1 MRVTIRF
8 LVAILLAGVGVAV
21 GTVALGSQ
29 VHQVSTSG
37 IAGTEGDPLSLDPL
51 AARSVVYAR
60 DGSVL
65 ATLHEEENRVP
76 VSIDKVPEHVQ
87 RAVLD
92 AEDDRFY
99 EHGAIDMRAVTRAM
113 VVNVQA
119 GGIFEGGSTITQQ
132 LIKITLLNSQQ
143 KADRKIKEAALAL
156 RLEQNMSKRRIL
168 ERYINA
174 VYLGNHAYGLEAGA
188 ETYFRKHVDQ
198 LDMGEGILLASLIR
212 DPVGADPFTAPEAAR
227 KRRDTVVDRMHDLGH
242 VSLED
247 DAAIKGTP
255 LPTPGPP
262 EPVRGSDYFTE
273 QVKKQLL
280 DDPRIGASP
289 KERFTAVF
297 KGGLSV
303 HTTLDPIMQQEAEQ
317 SVADIVPDTGGQFRA
332 ALVSVDPTTGAVRAL
347 VGGSDFASTKFDLA
361 IQGRRQ
367 AGSSFK
373 TFTLMAALESG
384 FSVDDTILGASPC
397 FIPDPGSPG
406 GAWIPENVE
415 GEEGGVLS
423 LTNAT
428 VHSINCAYARLVK
441 LVGPAKVA
449 EVAKRMGITSQL
461 DPFLSITLGTM
472 GVSPLDMA
480 GAYATLAADGQ
491 KHTSYF
497 IDEVD
502 DANGNPVFKADT
514 HGEQVVSPQN
524 ARMTTQV
531 LEQVVARGTGT
542 AAGVSGWTVAG
553 KTGTSDEFQNAWFVG
568 YTPTLATAVWMGSPT
583 AYDSMRNVGGITVYG
598 GTYPARIWHEFMAA
612 ALGDGPAVGFPA
624 PDPSYSSRY
633 LSIDERPP
641 APTRR
646 KPVPIASAGPDVAVA
661 EPVPAPVPAA
671 APTGRAP
678 TVEVPPISLPHLPAI
693 TVPDRRTRPRPAR

>member
-1 MRVTIRF
+1 MRVIVRF
-8 LVAILLAGVGVAV
+8 FVAILLAGAGVAL

-29 VHQVSTSG
+29 VQRASTAG

-99 EHGAIDMRAVTRAM
+99 EHGAIDVRAVARAM

-119 GGIFEGGSTITQQ
+119 GGIYEGGSTITQQ

-156 RLEQNMSKRRIL
+156 RLEENMTKQQIL

-212 DPVGADPFTAPEAAR
+212 DPVGADPFTQPDAAR
-227 KRRDTVVDRMHDLGH
+227 KRRDTIVDRMFDLGH
-242 VSLED
+242 VSAE
-247 DAAIKGTP
+247 DAAAMKAGA

-280 DDPRIGASP
+280 DDPRVGASP
-289 KERFTAVF
+289 KDAVF

-303 HTTLDPIMQQEAEQ
+303 HTTLDPLMQQQAEQ

-332 ALVSVDPTTGAVRAL
+332 ALVSVDPTSGAVRAL

-361 IQGRRQ
+361 TQGRRQ

-373 TFTLMAALESG
+373 PFTLMAALESG
-384 FSVDDTILGASPC
+384 FSIDDTILGAGPC
-397 FIPDPGSPG
+397 VIPDPGSPG
-406 GAWIPENVE
+406 GAWTPDNVE
-415 GEEGGVLS
+415 GEAGGVLS
-423 LTNAT
+423 LTDAT
-428 VHSINCAYARLVK
+428 VESINCAYARLVK
-441 LVGPAKVA
+441 LVGPEKVA
-449 EVAKRMGITSQL
+449 EMAKRMGITSQL

-491 KHTSYF
+491 KHPTYF

-502 DANGNPVFKADT
+502 LANGNAVFKADT

-524 ARMTTQV
+524 ARLATKV
-531 LEQVVARGTGT
+531 LQQVVTRGTGR
-542 AAGVSGWTVAG
+542 AAGVDGWAVAG

-612 ALGDGPAVGFPA
+612 ALGGGPAVGFPP
-624 PDPSYSSRY
+624 PDPSYGSRY
-633 LSIDERPP
+633 LSIDEQPKV
-641 APTRR
+641 PTRR
-646 KPVPIASAGPDVAVA
+646 RTPVPIASAGPDAAVTA
-661 EPVPAPVPAA
+661 PAPTPVPAA
-671 APTGRAP
+671 APVEKAP
-678 TVEVPPISLPHLPAI
+678 SVDIPPIDVPGIPRI
-693 TVPDRRTRPRPAR
+693 TVPDRRPRPRPAR

>member
-1 MRVTIRF
+1 MRVIVRF
-8 LVAILLAGVGVAV
+8 FVAVLMAGAGVAV

-29 VHQVSTSG
+29 MQRVSTAG
-37 IAGTEGDPLSLDPL
+37 FAGTGGDPLSLDPL

-76 VSIDKVPEHVQ
+76 VSIDTVPEQVQ

-119 GGIFEGGSTITQQ
+119 GGIYEGGSTITQQ

-156 RLEQNMSKRRIL
+156 RLEENMTKRQIL

-212 DPVGADPFTAPEAAR
+212 DPVGADPFTQPDAAR
-227 KRRDTVVDRMHDLGH
+227 KRRDTIVDRMHDLGH
-242 VSLED
+242 LSLED
-247 DAAIKGTP
+247 AAAIKAAA

-289 KERFTAVF
+289 KERFNAVF

-303 HTTLDPIMQQEAEQ
+303 HTTLDPLMQQQAEQ
-317 SVADIVPDTGGQFRA
+317 SVADIVPDTGGRFRA
-332 ALVSVDPTTGAVRAL
+332 ALVSVDPTSGAVRAL

-361 IQGRRQ
+361 TQGRRQ

-373 TFTLMAALESG
+373 AFTLMAALEAGYSPN
-384 FSVDDTILGASPC
+384 DTILGAGPC
-397 FIPDPGSPG
+397 SIPNPG
-406 GAWIPENVE
+406 GEPWTPGNVE
-415 GEEGGVLS
+415 GEAPGVIT
-423 LTNAT
+423 LTDAT
-428 VHSINCAYARLVK
+428 VHSINCAYARLVT

-449 EVAKRMGITSQL
+449 EVANRMGITSHL
-461 DPFLSITLGTM
+461 DPFPSITLGTM

-491 KHTSYF
+491 KHPTYF
-497 IDEVD
+497 VD
-502 DANGNPVFKADT
+502 DVVDAKGHVVLKADT

-524 ARMTTQV
+524 ARTETQV
-531 LEQVVARGTGT
+531 LKQVVTRGTGT
-542 AAGVSGWTVAG
+542 AAGVDGWTAAG
-553 KTGTSDEFQNAWFVG
+553 KTGTTDLHTNAWFVG
-568 YTPTLATAVWMGSPT
+568 YTPTLSTAVWMGSPEGDVPM
-583 AYDSMRNVGGITVYG
+583 YGVGGITVFG
-598 GTYPARIWHEFMAA
+598 GTYPARIWHQFMAG
-612 ALGDGPAVGFPA
+612 ALGSGPAVGFPE
-624 PDPSYSSRY
+624 PDPNYNSRY
-633 LSIDERPP
+633 LSIDEQPQP
-641 APTRR
+641 PTRR
-646 KPVPIASAGPDVAVA
+646 QKPVPIASTGPDVAVA
-661 EPVPAPVPAA
+661 EPAPTPVPAA
-671 APTGRAP
+671 APTGKVPSVDLPPVGAP
-678 TVEVPPISLPHLPAI
+678 AVPVI
-693 TVPDRRTRPRPAR
+693 TVPDRRPRPRPTR